1 MTPRCELI
9 SSVSALLL
17 AASFGCSRHVE
28 LYEPG
33 DAGIVVVTGP
43 EPPDAIPVV
52 EDSGISS
59 EELPLCADRPTG
71 ECLGANDF
79 PCVFPNWV
87 STAADACQAEV
98 DCRAQGWL
106 GVSLGDDGCV
116 SAIEMTEPD
125 ADFVACLVKEFGGES
140 CHHCSATH
148 ATRFLGAMDT
158 GGCILRCTED
168 NDCPPSYRCG
178 GTLCERQLG

>member
-1 MTPRCELI
+1 MSRRVLGA
-9 SSVSALLL
+9 SVSALFF
-17 AASFGCSRHVE
+17 AASLGCSRHVD
-28 LYEPG
+28 LYEAG
-33 DAGIVVVTGP
+33 DDGIVVVTGP
-43 EPPDAIPVV
+43 EPPDEIPVV
-52 EDSGISS
+52 EDSGITS

-87 STAADACQAEV
+87 TAAADACQAEV
-98 DCRAQGWL
+98 DCRARGWL

-125 ADFVACLVKEFGGES
+125 AGFVACLVKELGSES

-168 NDCPPSYRCG
+168 NDCPKSYRCND
-178 GTLCERQLG
+178 TLCERQLG